1 MLRKFPK
8 LPIPLPFPSP
18 LVDII
23 IEVGKKLLDK
33 AMNSK
38 IAEEI
43 TKKDKY
49 DEDNINDVI
58 YYNNLLNKFTNEINN
73 DVNKIEEKI
82 ILECTEYYEELII
95 LIEAVEQS
103 KNINLHSKF
112 IKRSIEK
119 LKKDV
124 DGSLVKNIHR
134 KIELNNI
141 DLKNLLSLPA
151 GELKKERVLCFKENL
166 IKQVLSEFV
175 NEINLLTKE
184 LGEEVSEDLNEV
196 ISEIRKNNE
205 VILEQLDLL
214 EKSQDNNEYDFN
226 NFLEIGKQK
235 ILLCDEILNEVM
247 E

>member
-38 IAEEI
+38 IGEEI
-43 TKKDKY
+43 AKKDKY

-58 YYNNLLNKFTNEINN
+58 YYNKLLNELINEINN

-82 ILECTEYYEELII
+82 VLECTEYYDELII

-112 IKRSIEK
+112 VKRHIEK
-119 LKKDV
+119 LKKDIN
-124 DGSLVKNIHR
+124 GGLIKNIHR

-141 DLKNLLSLPA
+141 DLKKLLSLSA
-151 GELKKERVLCFKENL
+151 GELKKERIQCFKENL
-166 IKQVLSEFV
+166 IKQVLNEFV
-175 NEINLLTKE
+175 NEIDLLTKE

-205 VILEQLDLL
+205 VILKQLDLL
-214 EKSQDNNEYDFN
+214 EKSQDNNENDIN
-226 NFLEIGKQK
+226 DLLETGKMK